1 MNKRYV
7 IAIKLAGDRTKYYY
21 TNIGNSVG
29 TTRDPFLTK
38 MFSTLS
44 DAKSMVNMLNMNHP
58 TLFGS
63 EATYEIKEVK
73 LTVL

>member
-1 MNKRYV
+1 MNKRYI
-7 IAIKLAGDRTKYYY
+7 IAIKLAGDRKKYYY
-21 TNIGNSVG
+21 ANSGNSIG
-29 TTRDPFLTK
+29 TTQDLFLTK

-44 DAKSMVNMLNMNHP
+44 GAKSVMNVLSMNHP